1 MRKEIVVLLVVLV
14 ATMVMAQD
22 IPFSDQNLASEESM
36 WSLYERWRSAYTT
49 SLDLTDKN
57 RKFKT
62 FIENARYINDFNKKK
77 DMTYTLGLN
86 KFVDMTID
94 EFTTM
99 YTGAKVDTTA
109 ATVLGPL
116 APEAEKELLDD
127 VPASWDWRQHGAV
140 ASVRNQSPK
149 SMSCWAFSAV
159 GAIEGANAIATSEL
173 LTLSEQQVLDCSGAG
188 NCSGG
193 WPDKGVHTGPC
204 ETNLNHAV
212 LAVGYGTTAPGR
224 TLTTGSSRTHGV

>member
-1 MRKEIVVLLVVLV
+1 
-14 ATMVMAQD
+14 MVMAQD

-149 SMSCWAFSAV
+149 SM
-159 GAIEGANAIATSEL
+159 
-173 LTLSEQQVLDCSGAG
+173 
-188 NCSGG
+188 
-193 WPDKGVHTGPC
+193 
-204 ETNLNHAV
+204 
-212 LAVGYGTTAPGR
+212 R
-224 TLTTGSSRTHGV
+224 